1 MPTRHL
7 LTATAV
13 FCAFMPALAQDSAVP
28 TEPAPSAVKAT
39 AAYPLRQDSSQILG
53 SNLVGAK
60 VMSASNEAVGKVV
73 NLVVNDEGA
82 IESVVIGLA
91 RLFGLSGKNVAVTYK
106 SLTIVRNAAGDGI
119 DHITIAATK
128 DELKRI
134 AAFKPLSRQNQAERQ
149 ASLTR

>member
-28 TEPAPSAVKAT
+28 TEPAPSA
-39 AAYPLRQDSSQILG
+39 
-53 SNLVGAK
+53 
-60 VMSASNEAVGKVV
+60 
-73 NLVVNDEGA
+73 
-82 IESVVIGLA
+82 
-91 RLFGLSGKNVAVTYK
+91 
-106 SLTIVRNAAGDGI
+106 TIVRNAAGDGI

-128 DELKRI
+128 DDLKRI